1 MSGVAESARI
11 GALLTR
17 NGIMDSPKKLVWRE
31 WIIEAGASVYVLGDA
46 SSSSAGPSLN
56 HYGEAALVRRLQG
69 QRTIFRVAFA
79 SVILVAGAVSFFGAM
94 R

>member
-1 MSGVAESARI
+1 VTFSNALFVGIWRAMSGVAENARI

-17 NGIMDSPKKLVWRE
+17 NGIMDSPKRLVWRE

-56 HYGEAALVRRLQG
+56 LYRD
-69 QRTIFRVAFA
+69 
-79 SVILVAGAVSFFGAM
+79 
-94 R
+94 